1 MAVLYRTNFQS
12 RQIEEALRRYGREYI
27 VVGGFSFYQRAEV
40 KDALAYLK
48 AVISPQDSVSLLR
61 IINTPARGI
70 GKSTIEQIEQYA
82 LAARVERVVRDRPHA
97 GGKSVPGARRSGSAR
112 SSRHDGGAG
121 ERG

>member
-1 MAVLYRTNFQS
+1 
-12 RQIEEALRRYGREYI
+12 

-82 LAARVERVVRDRPHA
+82 LGARVERMVGDRPHA
-97 GGKSVPGARRSGSAR
+97 GGKSFPGRAESALR
-112 SSRHDGGAG
+112 IFKSMMEELGAQPPPK
-121 ERG
+121 EK